1 MTILLLRER
10 MVMADSN
17 HTDDSGHIKVLYV
30 DDDEAFIETSKMML
44 LDLNSTLQIESCTSV
59 DNALKKLSTCRYDV
73 VISDYE
79 MPLNNGLDLLKTLR
93 EQNNKTPFILFTGKG
108 REEVAIQALNLG
120 ADGYH
125 NKQGS
130 PETVYGELTHR
141 LQTVVSYHKTRT
153 SLYQSE
159 EKFRKAFE
167 TIPDAVYVTTQ
178 EGGRIIDVNDRF
190 LDVFGF
196 SRPELIGKTA
206 LEIGMWANPQ
216 DRPVVIGQ
224 LKTEG
229 RVRDKTIFWRRKNG
243 EVFPSLLSV
252 SALTVNN
259 QALTLGIIKDVSV
272 LQHKE
277 DSLQKSQ
284 ASLAAT
290 LSSIGDAVIATDV
303 DGNISFMNQVAEQLT
318 GWSLDE
324 AINKPLSDVFKI
336 INEKTRKTV
345 ESPVTKVLRTGLV
358 VGLANHTI
366 LITKNGEE
374 ISIDDSGAPI
384 LDKNKKTFG
393 VVLVFR
399 NIGERRKM
407 ERQLADSERKFHSL
421 FNSMNEGA
429 ALHRVIYNSDGKAV
443 DYEILEVNA
452 AYEILT
458 GIKRE
463 LAIGQRASK
472 LYGTNE
478 PPYIAQYANV
488 ASTGKNCLFDTYF
501 EPMQKHFQISV
512 FSPEKGKFATV
523 FIDITGRKKT
533 EEDLASV
540 NEKLRVIGRLV
551 RHDVSNKLSSI
562 RANVYL
568 LRKYCDAGVNPK
580 IPQYLAN
587 IDADVK
593 SAEHL
598 FDLGR
603 IYEQI
608 GVERPGEIDVER
620 CFNEA
625 VALSPKLPINM
636 VNQTSGLKVI
646 ADSLLKQVFYNFID
660 NSIRHGQKV
669 TEIKLY
675 YRSLGDQIVLT
686 YQDDGVGISV
696 ENKVKLFT
704 EGFSTGNGTGLGL
717 AIIRKILQVYGW
729 SITEVGVPGAGVQFE
744 ITIPRGLVKTQ

>member
-1 MTILLLRER
+1 
-10 MVMADSN
+10 MADSN

-44 LDLNSTLQIESCTSV
+44 LDINPALIIESCTCV
-59 DNALKKLSTCRYDV
+59 DTALKKITANRYDV
-73 VISDYE
+73 IISDYE
-79 MPLNNGLDLLKTLR
+79 MPIKNGLYLLKELR
-93 EQNNKTPFILFTGKG
+93 EKNNKIPFILFTGKG

-141 LQTVVSYHKTRT
+141 LLTVVSYHKTRT

-178 EGGRIIDVNDRF
+178 DGGRIIDVNDRF
-190 LDVFGF
+190 LDMFGF
-196 SRPELIGKTA
+196 SRAEFVGKTA
-206 LEIGMWANPQ
+206 LELGVWAYPQ
-216 DRPVVIGQ
+216 DRPAVIEQ
-224 LKTEG
+224 LITEG

-252 SALTVNN
+252 SALTVND

-277 DSLQKSQ
+277 ESLRKSQ

-303 DGNISFMNQVAEQLT
+303 DGNISFMNHVAEQIT
-318 GWSLDE
+318 GWTLSE

-336 INEKTRKTV
+336 INESTRKTV

-366 LITKNGEE
+366 LITKDGKE

-384 LDKNKKTFG
+384 LDQNKKTFG

-407 ERQLADSERKFHSL
+407 ERQLADSERKFRSL

-429 ALHRVIYNSDGKAV
+429 ALHKVIYGPHGKAV
-443 DYEILEVNA
+443 DYEIMEVNDA
-452 AYEILT
+452 FEVLT

-463 LAIGQRASK
+463 NAIGQKASV

-478 PPYIAQYANV
+478 PPYIEQYAKV
-488 ASTGKNCLFDTYF
+488 AATGKNCLFDTYF
-501 EPMQKHFQISV
+501 KPMQKHFQISV

-523 FIDITGRKKT
+523 FLDVTSRKKI

-562 RANVYL
+562 RANTYL
-568 LRKYCDAGVNPK
+568 LRKYCDGSVNPK
-580 IPQYLAN
+580 VHQYLSN

-598 FDLGR
+598 FELSR

-625 VALSPKLPINM
+625 VALSPKLQVTII
-636 VNQTSGLKVI
+636 NQTCGLKVT
-646 ADSLLKQVFYNFID
+646 ADSLLKQVFYNFVD

-669 TEIKLY
+669 TEIKLSY
-675 YRSLGDQIVLT
+675 QNLGDHVVLT
-686 YQDDGVGISV
+686 YQDNGVGISA

-704 EGFSTGNGTGLGL
+704 EGFSTGSGTGLGL

-729 SITEVGVPGAGVQFE
+729 SITEVGVPGMGVLFE
-744 ITIPRGLVKTQ
+744 ITIPPGLTET